1 MHIKVNHLR
10 QLIKEELASASDR
23 EQILQALAPERT
35 AALFKAEYLLD
46 KRGFEN
52 EDFIGEQ
59 EEEILQ
65 KVEERMDNIIGK
77 LETLPLDDDAVYTLG
92 AQLLRMRFENQKPR
106 SKKEV
111 DAMVATL
118 KKEINKMIYYILQR
132 DLHPAFC
139 ALSGWELEKC
149 RLGNKSVPDVSEK
162 VLKLRD
168 NWLEGQLGLKK
179 YDDVLRKIIARHVQ
193 NQDWGALNLDE

>member
-10 QLIKEELASASDR
+10 QLIKEELASESDR
-23 EQILQALAPERT
+23 EQILQALGSKET
-35 AALFKAEYLLD
+35 HYKAEYLLD
-46 KRGFEN
+46 KRGFKN

-65 KVEERMDNIIGK
+65 KVEDRMESIISK

-92 AQLLRMRFENQKPR
+92 WRLLRITTKLQKPR

-118 KKEINKMIYYILQR
+118 KKEINKMIYYILQH

-139 ALSGWELEKC
+139 ALSGWKLEKC
-149 RLGNKSVPDVSEK
+149 RLGDPSVPDVSEK

-179 YDDVLRKIIARHVQ
+179 YDDVLRKIIARHVK
-193 NQDWGALNLDE
+193 NQGWGALNLDE